1 VFYLNWLINKQRT
14 ILLAVICFI
23 SFLGVFLRGSLFAF
37 DSYATWHF
45 IRTGS
50 SEVISHWMLAP
61 LMFSFFPDSLLFFKI
76 FMFASFFLSVLFLFL
91 LVEHFFE
98 ERTAWLSILV
108 LLATT
113 PYMLFEFAKL
123 ENNLF
128 AYPLLFLGILLLF
141 KKKWYFFVPFLASL
155 GFWVWPYYFWVSSI
169 GYFVG
174 ALELGLFG
182 ALFGRTFLG
191 FLFIIPF
198 FLLRKKFFVIIGLL
212 FTVFGL
218 WSGHLTFFLIPIILL
233 GIAKTLEILSSKG
246 YDTKNVILPCVILII
261 CFNMALFLSQPTSND
276 WFLVDES
283 IKLSKDTN
291 YPIYNEW
298 SYGHWLVFKGYDTK
312 YKSGGVDN
320 NYFLFEKP
328 FIGLTYQDLSG
339 LDCRQTNQS
348 STLTRSTMI
357 WVCD

>member
-1 VFYLNWLINKQRT
+1 MNKQKV
-14 ILLAVICFI
+14 ILLAVISFFC
-23 SFLGVFLRGSLFAF
+23 FLGVFLRQDLFAF

-50 SEVISHWMLAP
+50 SEVIGHWVFAP
-61 LMFSFFPDSLLFFKI
+61 FVFGFFPDSLLFFKV
-76 FMFASFFLSVLFLFL
+76 FMFASFFLSILFLFL

-113 PYMLFEFAKL
+113 PFMLFEFAKL

-141 KKKWYFFVPFLASL
+141 KKKWYFFLPFLTSL
-155 GFWVWPYYFWVSSI
+155 LFWLWP
-169 GYFVG
+169 GYFLNFFYSG

-198 FLLRKKFFVIIGLL
+198 FLIKKKFFIIIGLL
-212 FTVFGL
+212 FTGFGL

-233 GIAKTLEILSSKG
+233 GIAKTIEILSSKG
-246 YDTKNVILPCVILII
+246 YDTKNIILPCIILII
-261 CFNMALFLSQPTSND
+261 CFNVALFLSQPTSND
-276 WFLVDES
+276 WLLVDSS
-283 IKLSKDTN
+283 IKLSEDTN

-298 SYGHWLVFKGYDTK
+298 SYGHWLNFKGYDTEF
-312 YKSGGVDN
+312 KSGGVEH
-320 NYFLFEKP
+320 NYLEFEKP
-328 FIGLTYQDLSG
+328 FVGLTYQDLSG
-339 LDCRQTNQS
+339 LGCRQTNQS
-348 STLTRSTMI
+348 STLTRSASV
-357 WVCD
+357 WLCD